1 MASTMR
7 TLRGSRLSVLSLLL
21 AVTAVAC
28 GETVEIPDI
37 SAENG
42 ADAAPSADAGR
53 PPADR
58 DAGAADSGGSRDAS
72 PSTDAST
79 DARDAGEPLDASTDA
94 GPSDAGSSDA
104 STTTDASDAGSGTT
118 SLRVYA
124 GGYQTCAVRGR
135 AVYCWGSNDFG
146 QLGFGAISADVTTPT
161 KVGDFD
167 VLDMGLGYDG
177 SCVVRAPGNV
187 YCAGRLYGATPRL
200 VASGFS
206 RVSHG
211 RDHACALAND
221 GTVWCWG
228 SNASGKLGRGTFG
241 GPESSIPAQVQG
253 LSGVQVVVAARTH
266 TCALKLDKTVVC
278 WGGNFDGQLG
288 IGLSGGGN
296 DRNVPTAVPGLTDVV
311 TISANAHHTCAT
323 KTDKSVWCWGGNAS
337 SQLGVGDALDR
348 TVPTRLT
355 GFSAEVAVA
364 GSTFSLTRSGGAIFT
379 FGSNT
384 NSELG
389 RGAVGTSPTPAP
401 IVGLD
406 QVTFA
411 DAGYSHACVVRQG
424 AISCWG
430 DNGSGQLGLGD
441 KANRAVPVTVT
452 LP

>member
-1 MASTMR
+1 M
-7 TLRGSRLSVLSLLL
+7 VSLVV
-21 AVTAVAC
+21 AVAVVAC

-37 SAENG
+37 SGETG
-42 ADAAPSADAGR
+42 ADAAPSPDAGR

-58 DAGAADSGGSRDAS
+58 DSGAIDSGSPRDGAPNDAS
-72 PSTDAST
+72 PDP
-79 DARDAGEPLDASTDA
+79 RDAGDPTDAKADTGTDA
-94 GPSDAGSSDA
+94 GPLDAG
-104 STTTDASDAGSGTT
+104 TTDASDAGSTT

-161 KVGDFD
+161 KVGDLD

-241 GPESSIPAQVQG
+241 GPESSIPVQVQG

-266 TCALKLDKTVVC
+266 TCALKVDKTVVC

-296 DRNVPTAVPGLTDVV
+296 DRNVPTVVPGLTDVV

-337 SQLGVGDALDR
+337 SQLGVGDAVDR

-364 GSTFSLTRSGGAIFT
+364 GSTFSLARSGGAIFT

-411 DAGYSHACVVRQG
+411 DVGYSHACVVRQA
-424 AISCWG
+424 AITCWG